1 MWSLWEQGASV
12 LVAAAR
18 NVYLAT
24 SRFCTRH
31 VMNGTTHLDG
41 YESPLRLNLLV
52 CNLFCHGWGR

>member
-41 YESPLRLNLLV
+41 YKRA
-52 CNLFCHGWGR
+52 R